1 VAIFQR
7 RNISGKSYDTSI
19 LTHTKPVSTSIH
31 CSDSDTTNLS
41 IPQVPHPLQTLVEIN
56 MVSLLGLLNRFL
68 PFATPGTPLL
78 QDLIHLGAICTLLYY
93 APQIQ
98 HWAQKQQHPTGE
110 INEVRDDGTVHLD
123 NTPPA
128 PHDGEPREPA
138 VANENADQH
147 TAPDDFEDVPNDDLE
162 GEDVQADVQEG
173 QPGPAGPANV
183 PAHRNVGAK
192 KAKSLARKDQR
203 RAYNEFMRSQGDA
216 QRAEDAKDA
225 AEREAALAAERERRK
240 AATAALEAKKA
251 KEREQKR
258 EAERKQRDEEIRCRE
273 LAITL
278 VKEALDDQR
287 MCDLFKVAKQ
297 VSGEVNEEWV
307 ERIVRSSELV
317 GMRNGVLTMITSV
330 GWAIRVSQQDVRQ
343 LYENAAVQDMSDES
357 GAVSYDQL
365 GSLFENILK
374 ERTVT
379 V

>member
-1 VAIFQR
+1 MV
-7 RNISGKSYDTSI
+7 SI
-19 LTHTKPVSTSIH
+19 L
-31 CSDSDTTNLS
+31 
-41 IPQVPHPLQTLVEIN
+41 
-56 MVSLLGLLNRFL
+56 GLINRFL

-98 HWAQKQQHPTGE
+98 HWAQEQQNAIRAPGE
-110 INEVRDDGTVHLD
+110 ALNDNTVHLD
-123 NTPPA
+123 NEPPA
-128 PHDGEPREPA
+128 PYNEEPREHA
-138 VANENADQH
+138 FGDDNADQH
-147 TAPDDFEDVPNDDLE
+147 AAPDDFENVPNDNFE
-162 GEDVQADVQEG
+162 AENAHADIEEG
-173 QPGPAGPANV
+173 QPGPAGPANTA
-183 PAHRNVGAK
+183 AHRNVGAK

-216 QRAEDAKDA
+216 QRAEEAKGA
-225 AEREAALAAERERRK
+225 AEREAALAVERERRK
-240 AATAALEAKKA
+240 AAAAALEAKKA

-258 EAERKQRDEEIRCRE
+258 EAERKQREEEIRCRE

-278 VKEALDDQR
+278 VREALDDQR
-287 MCDLFKVAKQ
+287 MCDLFKVARQ
-297 VSGEVNEEWV
+297 VGGDVDEEWV
-307 ERIVRSSELV
+307 ERIIRSSDLV

-357 GAVSYDQL
+357 GAISYDQL

-374 ERTVT
+374 ERAVT

>member
-1 VAIFQR
+1 MA
-7 RNISGKSYDTSI
+7 SI
-19 LTHTKPVSTSIH
+19 LG
-31 CSDSDTTNLS
+31 
-41 IPQVPHPLQTLVEIN
+41 LV
-56 MVSLLGLLNRFL
+56 NRLL

-78 QDLIHLGAICTLLYY
+78 QDLVHLGVICTLLYY

-98 HWAQKQQHPTGE
+98 HWAQERQYATGE
-110 INEVRDDGTVHLD
+110 FDELPIDDTANVAEA
-123 NTPPA
+123 NPA
-128 PHDGEPREPA
+128 PHDQDPA
-138 VANENADQH
+138 RDDDEADQR
-147 TAPDDFEDVPNDDLE
+147 AAVDDFENVEAGDQGRPHDDANIQE
-162 GEDVQADVQEG
+162 GE
-173 QPGPAGPANV
+173 PGPAGPANT

-225 AEREAALAAERERRK
+225 AEREATLAAERERRK
-240 AATAALEAKKA
+240 AATATLEAKKA

-258 EAERKQRDEEIRCRE
+258 ETERKQREEEIRSRE

-278 VKEALDDQR
+278 VRETLDAQR
-287 MCDLFKVAKQ
+287 VCDLFKVAKQ
-297 VSGEVNEEWV
+297 VGGHADEEWV

-330 GWAIRVSQQDVRQ
+330 GWAVRICQQDVRQ
-343 LYENAAVQDMSDES
+343 LYENAAVQDISDES
-357 GAVSYDQL
+357 GAIGYDQL

-374 ERTVT
+374 ERAVT

>member
-1 VAIFQR
+1 
-7 RNISGKSYDTSI
+7 
-19 LTHTKPVSTSIH
+19 
-31 CSDSDTTNLS
+31 
-41 IPQVPHPLQTLVEIN
+41 
-56 MVSLLGLLNRFL
+56 MLGLLNRLL

-78 QDLIHLGAICTLLYY
+78 QDLVHLGAICTLLYY

-98 HWAQKQQHPTGE
+98 HWAQEQQNAAGAP
-110 INEVRDDGTVHLD
+110 NEALNDDTIHLD
-123 NTPPA
+123 NVPPTPQDEEPRDPA
-128 PHDGEPREPA
+128 PADGR
-138 VANENADQH
+138 ADQN
-147 TAPDDFEDVPNDDLE
+147 AAQDDFENVPNDNLE
-162 GEDVQADVQEG
+162 EQHADIQEG
-173 QPGPAGPANV
+173 QPGPAGPANT

-216 QRAEDAKDA
+216 QRAEEAKDA

-258 EAERKQRDEEIRCRE
+258 EAERKQREEEIRCRE

-278 VKEALDDQR
+278 VREALDDLR
-287 MCDLFKVAKQ
+287 MCDLFKVARQ
-297 VSGEVNEEWV
+297 VGGDVDEEWV
-307 ERIVRSSELV
+307 ERIIRSSELV
-317 GMRNGVLTMITSV
+317 GIRNGVLTMITSV

-357 GAVSYDQL
+357 GAVGYDQL
-365 GSLFENILK
+365 GSLFEGILK
-374 ERTVT
+374 ERAVA

>member
-1 VAIFQR
+1 MA
-7 RNISGKSYDTSI
+7 
-19 LTHTKPVSTSIH
+19 
-31 CSDSDTTNLS
+31 
-41 IPQVPHPLQTLVEIN
+41 
-56 MVSLLGLLNRFL
+56 SLFGLLNRFL

-78 QDLIHLGAICTLLYY
+78 QDLVHLGAICTLLYY

-98 HWAQKQQHPTGE
+98 HWVQEQQQPTRE
-110 INEVRDDGTVHLD
+110 PNEVPNDDTVQLD
-123 NTPPA
+123 TPPVA
-128 PHDGEPREPA
+128 HDGEPREPV
-138 VANENADQH
+138 VADENANQYA
-147 TAPDDFEDVPNDDLE
+147 APDDFENAPNDDLE
-162 GEDVQADVQEG
+162 AEHAHADIQEG

-225 AEREAALAAERERRK
+225 AEREATLAAERERRK
-240 AATAALEAKKA
+240 AAAAALEAKKA
-251 KEREQKR
+251 KERELKR
-258 EAERKQRDEEIRCRE
+258 EADRKQRDEEIRCRE

-278 VKEALDDQR
+278 VRGALDDQR

-297 VSGEVNEEWV
+297 VGGDVDEEWV
-307 ERIVRSSELV
+307 ERIIRSSELV

-357 GAVSYDQL
+357 GAVGYDQL

-374 ERTVT
+374 EHAVT

>member
-1 VAIFQR
+1 
-7 RNISGKSYDTSI
+7 
-19 LTHTKPVSTSIH
+19 
-31 CSDSDTTNLS
+31 
-41 IPQVPHPLQTLVEIN
+41 
-56 MVSLLGLLNRFL
+56 MVSLLGFLNSFL

-78 QDLIHLGAICTLLYY
+78 QDLVHLGAICTLLYY

-98 HWAQKQQHPTGE
+98 HWVQEQQHPTGVTGE
-110 INEVRDDGTVHLD
+110 ALGDNTVDVDNAPAAPNDDGEL
-123 NTPPA
+123 
-128 PHDGEPREPA
+128 REPA
-138 VANENADQH
+138 VADENAEQH
-147 TAPDDFEDVPNDDLE
+147 AAPDDFENVPNDDIE
-162 GEDVQADVQEG
+162 AEQAHADIQEG

-225 AEREAALAAERERRK
+225 AEREATLAAERERRK

-258 EAERKQRDEEIRCRE
+258 EAERKQREEEIRSRE

-278 VKEALDDQR
+278 VREALDDHR

-297 VSGEVNEEWV
+297 VGGDVDEEWV
-307 ERIVRSSELV
+307 ERIIRSSELV

-357 GAVSYDQL
+357 GAVGYDQL

-374 ERTVT
+374 ERAVT